1 MEPGPGRLRRKVYLM
16 FSRKMVVVVVVAS
29 LTLVLAAPAAAAP
42 REEGF
47 LSGFWSLF
55 ERLVPSFGAPQKSD
69 YGPGIDPNAPSSL
82 ERGPAID
89 PNVSSTLDN
98 GPAIDPN
105 TPSDPSQDVGAG
117 IDPSGGS

>member
-1 MEPGPGRLRRKVYLM
+1 M
-16 FSRKMVVVVVVAS
+16 FSRKIVAVVVVIS

-55 ERLVPSFGAPQKSD
+55 ERWLPSFGAPQKSD
-69 YGPGIDPNAPSSL
+69 YGPGIDPNAP
-82 ERGPAID
+82 GA
-89 PNVSSTLDN
+89 LDN

-105 TPSDPSQDVGAG
+105 APSGLSQDVGAEM
-117 IDPSGGS
+117 DPSGQDVGAEIDPNGAS